1 MKLLLVLFWGLSS
14 LITGSQSG
22 KEIDFRPGLLLKEL
36 KELRCPE
43 SFYFQAIDLP
53 DSILRTQE
61 VNGKFFRII
70 SNEKLL
76 YTIYIGRVNSCRTGG
91 CSFPQADGERS
102 EYEFFDYFLLF
113 DPDSRVVSVRVFNY
127 EATHGQE
134 ITAKGWLKKFY
145 GYDRT
150 KNLRVGKEVDSI
162 SGATISVYGIVND
175 IRHKT
180 MILNYARLQKD

>member
-1 MKLLLVLFWGLSS
+1 MKLLFILFWGISS
-14 LITGSQSG
+14 LIAGSQSG

-43 SFYFQAIDLP
+43 NFYFQAIDLP

-61 VNGKFFRII
+61 INGKFFQII
-70 SNEKLL
+70 SNEKLI
-76 YTIYIGRVNSCRTGG
+76 YTFYIGRVNSCRTGG
-91 CSFPQADGERS
+91 CSFPQADDARS
-102 EYEFFDYFLLF
+102 EYEFFDYFILF
-113 DPDSRVVSVRVFNY
+113 DPNGKIASVKVFNY
-127 EATHGQE
+127 EATHGHE
-134 ITAKGWLKKFY
+134 ITVKGWLKQFY

-175 IRHKT
+175 IRLKT
-180 MILNYARLQKD
+180 MLLNYVRFQKD